1 MTRRIFDMR
10 NRASINTSCA
20 VGETSFFGESSEF
33 EGFHLRPPIK
43 LIGCAPTPRSTKWLK
58 AARLKRAGQPAR
70 WHPNI
75 MMTKV
80 AIVEDDPDIR
90 SSLAEWINSAPD
102 HQCVCACDNARKAL
116 IEIPKWRPDVVLM
129 DIRLPPGESGIA
141 CTTRLKELMPEI
153 LVIVVTVYRDRELL
167 FQALKAGASGYL
179 LKRST
184 PEEVLNAIAE
194 ARSGG
199 APMTREIARMVV
211 EAFRGQPAAD
221 VSATELSERETEI
234 LSLVAKGL
242 ANKEIG
248 SKLDISFYTVRAHLR
263 KIYEKLHVRCR
274 AEAVAKHLK
283 HSLCG

>member
-1 MTRRIFDMR
+1 MNFV
-10 NRASINTSCA
+10 NCL
-20 VGETSFFGESSEF
+20 
-33 EGFHLRPPIK
+33 GFHLRLLHQSIEYFEIRTDDVPP
-43 LIGCAPTPRSTKWLK
+43 
-58 AARLKRAGQPAR
+58 
-70 WHPNI
+70 I

-102 HQCVCACDNARKAL
+102 HQCVCTCANSRLAL
-116 IEIPKWRPDVVLM
+116 IEIPKMRPDVVLM
-129 DIRLPPGESGIA
+129 DIRLPGESGIA
-141 CTTRLKELMPEI
+141 CTTRLKELMPEL

-184 PEEVLNAIAE
+184 PDEVLNAIADV
-194 ARSGG
+194 RSGG

-211 EAFRGQPAAD
+211 EAFRNQPAAALT
-221 VSATELSERETEI
+221 STELSGREREI

-274 AEAVAKHLK
+274 AEAVAKHLQRNV
-283 HSLCG
+283 

>member
-1 MTRRIFDMR
+1 M
-10 NRASINTSCA
+10 NSLNTSA
-20 VGETSFFGESSEF
+20 VTV
-33 EGFHLRPPIK
+33 P
-43 LIGCAPTPRSTKWLK
+43 ANPRE
-58 AARLKRAGQPAR
+58 PAV
-70 WHPNI
+70 
-75 MMTKV
+75 TAKV

-90 SSLAEWINSAPD
+90 NSLMEWINAAPG
-102 HQCVCACDNARKAL
+102 HHCVCACPDARAAFV
-116 IEIPKWRPDVVLM
+116 EIPKMRPDVVLM
-129 DIRLPPGESGIA
+129 DIRLPGESGIA
-141 CTTRLKELMPEI
+141 CTTRLKELMPEL

-184 PEEVLNAIAE
+184 PEEVLGAIAE

-211 EAFRGQPAAD
+211 EAFRDQPAAD
-221 VSATELSERETEI
+221 VSATELSDRETEI

-283 HSLCG
+283 RGS